1 MKKGILSFLAAAL
14 LLACLPL
21 NAFAHEV
28 PDMDKQGSI
37 EITMRYGDK
46 AVSGGTL
53 TATKVGEVAQ
63 DDGNYFFV
71 RLDGEPLTDITSPDA
86 PGKMETFS
94 KEYGKNHSLS
104 TQDATVGKD
113 GKATFSNLELGLYL
127 ITQKTPAPGY
137 NKICSFLVSVPYNDN
152 GHYVYDVDINAKSE
166 LEREETPKPTKPEKP
181 TTPTNPKLPQ
191 TGQLT
196 WPIPVL
202 AAAGLLLMVV
212 GFVLRRGKKHEA

>member
-1 MKKGILSFLAAAL
+1 MKKRMLSFLAAAL
-14 LLACLPL
+14 LLACLPI
-21 NAFAHEV
+21 NAFAREV

-37 EITMRYGDK
+37 EVTMKYGDK

-53 TATKVGEVAQ
+53 TATKVGEVVE
-63 DDGNYFFV
+63 DDGDYFFV
-71 RLDGEPLTDITSPDA
+71 RLDGEPLADIPSPDA
-86 PGKMETFS
+86 PGEMESFA
-94 KEYGKNHSLS
+94 KEYGKDHLLS

-137 NKICSFLVSVPYNDN
+137 NKIGTFLVSVPYNDN

-166 LEREETPKPTKPEKP
+166 LEREPNPTTPSTPTKP
-181 TTPTNPKLPQ
+181 TDPKLPQ

-202 AAAGLLLMVV
+202 AAAGLLLLVV

>member
-1 MKKGILSFLAAAL
+1 MKKKILSFLAAAL

-21 NAFAHEV
+21 HAFAHEV
-28 PDMDKQGSI
+28 PDMDRQGSI
-37 EITMRYGDK
+37 EITMKYGDK

-53 TATKVGEVAQ
+53 TATKVGKVEEE
-63 DDGNYFFV
+63 DGNYFFV

-86 PGKMETFS
+86 PKELDTFA
-94 KEYGKNHSLS
+94 KEYGKNHLLS

-137 NKICSFLVSVPYNDN
+137 NKIGSFLVSVPYNDN
-152 GHYVYDVDINAKSE
+152 GHYVYDVDINTKSE
-166 LEREETPKPTKPEKP
+166 LEREPKP
-181 TTPTNPKLPQ
+181 TTPSTPGKPTDPKLPQ

-202 AAAGLLLMVV
+202 AAAGLLLLVV
-212 GFVLRRGKKHEA
+212 GFVLRKEKKHEA